1 MLFKSHF
8 STNEESDLSAGRGLG
23 LDIIKNYVQ
32 CLRGEVKILDSN
44 KGLKLEIKFPND
56 VEDIIQPNGFHLL
69 TNLINESFV
78 SSFKS
83 KQVNVF
89 LHDKSLKEDIIL
101 GNKLSI
107 AEIFLF
113 ISEYLKKS
121 AFDFE
126 RIFIDVF
133 KFEGKRKID
142 FDNVYRLVI
151 GVQGDAVDFDRR
163 DPYLE
168 RAKDLSKKLGGS
180 FIFRG
185 QSLVELNLPSGFKG
199 GGTFNNFSIIAPKKY
214 QKPLSAGIERFFE
227 NKTMDWQYHVDWV
240 ESFTDSKFSP
250 ESRIIFASIEDLN
263 LENTAKIRK
272 SDSVVIMNM
281 EEKDFEKISAMN
293 LSSSQVFFVNIS
305 DGEEII
311 SSVISK
317 LLVKRFD
324 KQLSSAVVMEDYK
337 LAS

>member
-1 MLFKSHF
+1 MFHGIEKPDERLKKGKSAYGHIKLSSRLTNKYIKIIIEDDGRGVDFERIKYKFLEEGYSSEYLDTLSDDQVIGMLFKSHF

-199 GGTFNNFSIIAPKKY
+199 VELLITFQSLHLRNIKNLY
-214 QKPLSAGIERFFE
+214 QQVL
-227 NKTMDWQYHVDWV
+227 
-240 ESFTDSKFSP
+240 
-250 ESRIIFASIEDLN
+250 
-263 LENTAKIRK
+263 
-272 SDSVVIMNM
+272 
-281 EEKDFEKISAMN
+281 KDFLRI
-293 LSSSQVFFVNIS
+293 
-305 DGEEII
+305 
-311 SSVISK
+311 
-317 LLVKRFD
+317 
-324 KQLSSAVVMEDYK
+324 KQWIGSTMLIG
-337 LAS
+337 